1 MLQLVFGTYAIL
13 TVLSY
18 IWQGRNIEH
27 VERVR
32 LWNIDRFFVTPI
44 WHIERIMLHQAL

>member
-18 IWQGRNIEH
+18 IWQVRNIER
-27 VERVR
+27 VERLR
-32 LWNIDRFFVTPI
+32 LWNIERFFVTPI
-44 WHIERIMLHQAL
+44 WHIERIMLQQAL